1 MDKTYQNISNKKI
14 LISCIS
20 ISSLI
25 FINSWIRLNVF
36 NINNNYP
43 LNGYDLGLIFVIFFA
58 FLMLVTINYSIIL
71 YLKKKE
77 FLYVLFLSLLLI
89 LAINS
94 MRSSINMDFIS
105 LKNTRIQIFF
115 LLIITIILFTIK
127 KNKNLI
133 INFFVKFGLITF
145 PFFLIII
152 FKIIINLFLL
162 NPYDSQ
168 LTHKLLINNDN
179 YLIKEKTEKNKIIW
193 LIFDQLDSRYF
204 TNDVLKKHQL
214 DNFYKLISKSNYYKE
229 YTPVTEETTKEIP
242 SILSEKFFSDYRYSI
257 KDNKV
262 RLEFKEKNLNDYKL
276 WNVNETI
283 FNKVKN
289 KDLKIYINGWYHPYC
304 SLFKEFYSKCFQ
316 SLYGYF
322 TTLQFRGFVRTFL
335 YQFISIVP
343 AYETLIKN
351 FKINELKIFTQ
362 DGSEFLESKINF
374 SKSRLNFINILKEND
389 LDFYFFHSSVPHE
402 PFIYNSNSK
411 KLINDFYRE
420 KSSYIDNLKLT
431 DIFLGEVINSLKDNN
446 IYDSSIIIVQGDTGI
461 GKDYINSTLKDRIG
475 STPLIIKN
483 KYQNKKNI
491 IHDRL
496 YSNDLYK
503 KISEIY

>member
-58 FLMLVTINYSIIL
+58 FLMLVIINYSIIL
-71 YLKKKE
+71 YVKKKE
-77 FLYVLFLSLLLI
+77 FLYSLFLSLLLI

-94 MRSSINMDFIS
+94 MRSSLNMDFIS
-105 LKNTRIQIFF
+105 LKNIKIQIFF
-115 LLIITIILFTIK
+115 LLIITIIIFTIK

-133 INFFVKFGLITF
+133 INFFVKFGVITF

-168 LTHKLLINNDN
+168 STHKLLINNDN
-179 YLIKEKTEKNKIIW
+179 YLIKEKTEKNKIVW

-204 TNDVLKKHQL
+204 TNDVLKKNKL
-214 DNFYKLISKSNYYKE
+214 DNFYKLISKSDYYEE

-242 SILSEKFFSDYRYSI
+242 SILSEKIFSDYKYSI
-257 KDNKV
+257 KDNKI
-262 RLEFKEKNLNDYKL
+262 RLKFKEKNLNDYKL

-283 FNKVKN
+283 FNKIQN

-322 TTLQFRGFVRTFL
+322 TTLQFRGLARTFL

-343 AYETLIKN
+343 AYETLIKY
-351 FKINELKIFTQ
+351 FKINELNIFTQ
-362 DGSEFLESKINF
+362 GGSEFLESKINF
-374 SKSRLNFINILKEND
+374 SKSRSNFIGILNEND
-389 LDFYFFHSSVPHE
+389 LDFYFFHSSIPHE
-402 PFIYNSNSK
+402 PFIYNSNSE
-411 KLINDFYRE
+411 KLIDDYYRE

-431 DIFLGEVINSLKDNN
+431 DIFLGEIINSLKDNN
-446 IYDSSIIIVQGDTGI
+446 IYDESIIIVQGDTGI
-461 GKDYINSTLKDRIG
+461 GKDYINSTLEDRIG

-483 KYQNKKNI
+483 KFQNKKNI

-496 YSNDLYK
+496 YSNELYK